1 VTPFHFFTLAKTA
14 KIGDSREAG
23 LPDFSRDNIPKRE
36 KYTKK
41 QQKMYQ
47 MTLTYT
53 IWP

>member
-41 QQKMYQ
+41 QENVPNGIKI
-47 MTLTYT
+47 YT